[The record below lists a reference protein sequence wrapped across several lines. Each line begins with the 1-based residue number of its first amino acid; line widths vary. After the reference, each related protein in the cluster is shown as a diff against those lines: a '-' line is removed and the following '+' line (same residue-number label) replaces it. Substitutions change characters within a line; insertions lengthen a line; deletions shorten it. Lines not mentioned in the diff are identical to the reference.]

1 MEKTFSTFIYSAGL
15 PKLNVSS
22 STSFVPG
29 DSLPRSSNDF
39 INCLRNVRS
48 LRNKISVL
56 SALLLMD
63 YFDIVAMTETWL
75 DDDFIDSE
83 LLRDRSNRQGG
94 SRLSYSR
101 QYDLEIEGVEM
112 LVCEI
117 HILPQLLLI
126 SQSDWLICRG
136 K

>member
-1 MEKTFSTFIYSAGL
+1 
-15 PKLNVSS
+15 
-22 STSFVPG
+22 
-29 DSLPRSSNDF
+29 
-39 INCLRNVRS
+39 
-48 LRNKISVL
+48 
-56 SALLLMD
+56 MD